1 MKLDLT
7 QRIQGLLRGRSALR
21 RLEQI
26 EKKVH
31 HLLEIEPPPAGS
43 GLAAGV
49 LADSGGRADADPA
62 VLLVERILVERLGV
76 SGRAQ
81 GLIGAGLLSL
91 AEHPPGDTTLALMPG
106 EASDLDGLAGRL
118 ASGSWAPRDAA
129 RAGAFLQ
136 FMLDTYQAAGVLAL
150 ARAMQVQDSMDA
162 ACQSAIGKSAAM
174 LELQWSE
181 CQPHEQGIKGAGPF
195 LRWTVGLLRPYR
207 FFTVMLVVG
216 ILVQTAYA
224 MLMPI
229 WLNQLFDQGIT
240 PGRADVIWR
249 TLAYLVGGFLVTAM
263 GGLAIDFSVSTL
275 GPRTLND
282 VRGQVFDKLMSI
294 SSRALNRFKSGDM
307 VSIFATDIFIV
318 ENAIVR
324 AIPGIVG
331 KGFLM
336 LGSLVTAV
344 TLDWRMA
351 LATILFLTVAFW
363 APRQV
368 GRFAVRASYA
378 RKLEDGKLAG
388 FIKETV
394 QLLPVIRTLHQ
405 GAHRRSQFDVYAG
418 EMYKASYKQYLL
430 GELTGRATVFAI
442 SAAQLGIIGL
452 GAILS
457 LNGTVSGGVVVAYIG
472 LLLAFGGAAGSIATL
487 LPTAIQAIGSWQR
500 IDWLLAQPTDVPVA
514 EGPAPA
520 DGPLTRLEFRDV
532 SFSYR
537 GERLNL
543 DNVSLEAP
551 LPRRIALV
559 GPSGSGKSTMIHLLS
574 HQYDP
579 VGGRIML
586 NDTDIRDIGTESLS
600 SLMGVVNQDTT
611 LFEGSIRYNI
621 CIGRLDATD
630 AQVEAAAR
638 AAEIHDFIKSLPD
651 GYDTN
656 VGEGGK
662 LLSGGQRQRIVIARV
677 LLRNP
682 QLLLLDEATSALD
695 AESEAAINDTL
706 ARVSADRTM
715 ISVTHR
721 LAACPDMDLICVFH
735 EGRLAE
741 SGTHDELL
749 AQRGIYAGMWEKQT
763 DISIVNA
770 GQEVDISVEGLRKI
784 PLFSSAP
791 VSDLERIR
799 GMLHVEEVPAGTV
812 LTQESTT
819 TGRFYIIARGSVEC
833 SIQLDDGT
841 SLPMEV
847 LEVGDFFGEFAL
859 LEGVPH
865 PTTCRTMRPC
875 LLLSLSR
882 QELRRVADLNRL
894 TNEQSELE
902 REIAATLDRRL
913 DAKLDELIE
922 RRRARRQ
929 SSPAGGTPS
938 ARRVVEEL
946 T

>member
-1 MKLDLT
+1 MKPDLK
-7 QRIQGLLRGRSALR
+7 QQIHGLMRGRSARSLQ
-21 RLEQI
+21 RLEHI
-26 EKKVH
+26 EKTVCD
-31 HLLEIEPPPAGS
+31 LLEIEPPSAGC
-43 GLAAGV
+43 GLAAGI
-49 LADSGGRADADPA
+49 LADAGRKADADPA
-62 VLLVERILVERLGV
+62 PLLVKRLLAERLGMPE
-76 SGRAQ
+76 RAQ
-81 GLIGAGLLSL
+81 GLVGAGLLW
-91 AEHPPGDTTLALMPG
+91 
-106 EASDLDGLAGRL
+106 LAGRAPGDEAAALAPDEAGNLGDL
-118 ASGSWAPRDAA
+118 ASHLAGGAGTPRDAA
-129 RAGAFLQ
+129 RAGAFLR
-136 FMLDTYQAAGVLAL
+136 FMLDAYRGAGVVAL
-150 ARAMQVQDSMDA
+150 GRAMQPHVSMDE
-162 ACQSAIGKSAAM
+162 ACRKATGKSAAM

-181 CQPHEQGIKGAGPF
+181 SLSREQGAKGAGPF

-207 FFTVMLVVG
+207 FFTALLVVG

-229 WLNQLFDQGIT
+229 WLNQLFDEGIT

-249 TLAYLVGGFLVTAM
+249 TLALLVGGFLVTAA

-282 VRGQVFDKLMSI
+282 VRRQVFDKLLGI
-294 SSRALNRFKSGDM
+294 SSRALNRFKSGDV
-307 VSIFATDIFIV
+307 VSIFTTDIFIV

-351 LATILFLTVAFW
+351 LATILFLAVAFW

-368 GRFAVRASYA
+368 GRFAVKASYA

-388 FIKETV
+388 FIKETA
-394 QLLPVIRTLHQ
+394 QLLPVIRTLHL
-405 GAHRRSQFDVYAG
+405 GAHRRGQFDAHAG
-418 EMYKASYKQYLL
+418 QMYSASYRQYLL
-430 GELTGRATVFAI
+430 GELTGRATVFAV

-452 GAILS
+452 GAVLS

-500 IDWLLAQPTDVPVA
+500 IDWLLAQPMDQ
-514 EGPAPA
+514 PAA
-520 DGPLTRLEFRDV
+520 DGPASTDRQLSRLAFRDV
-532 SFSYR
+532 SFSYT

-543 DNVSLEAP
+543 DGVSFDTP

-579 VGGRIML
+579 VSGRIML
-586 NDTDIRDIGTESLS
+586 NDADIRDLGDASLS
-600 SLMGVVNQDTT
+600 SLIGVVNQDTT

-621 CIGRLDATD
+621 RIGRLDASD
-630 AQVEAAAR
+630 AEVEAAGR
-638 AAEIHDFIKSLPD
+638 AAEIHDFISSLPD

-662 LLSGGQRQRIVIARV
+662 LLSGGQRQRIVIARA

-695 AESEAAINDTL
+695 AESEAAINETL

-741 SGTHDELL
+741 TGTHDELVAL
-749 AQRGIYAGMWEKQT
+749 RGIYAGMWEKQA

-784 PLFSSAP
+784 PLFAAAP
-791 VSDLERIR
+791 VGDLERIR
-799 GMLHVEEVPAGTV
+799 GMLRVEEVPAGTV
-812 LTQESTT
+812 LTQEGAA
-819 TGRFYIIARGSVEC
+819 TGRFYIIARGSVAS
-833 SIQLDDGT
+833 SIQLGDGS
-841 SLPMEV
+841 SLTMEV
-847 LEVGDFFGEFAL
+847 LEVGDFCGEFAL
-859 LEGVPH
+859 LEGVPN
-865 PTTCRTMRPC
+865 PTTCRTQRPC

-882 QELRRVADLNRL
+882 QDLRRVADLNRL
-894 TNEQSELE
+894 TDEQSELE
-902 REIAATLDRRL
+902 RAIAATLDRRL
-913 DAKLDELIE
+913 DAKLEELIE
-922 RRRARRQ
+922 RRRAGRQ
-929 SSPAGGTPS
+929 PLPAAS
-938 ARRVVEEL
+938 APTERTV
-946 T
+946 